1 MRFLSVQG
9 LAAVLLF
16 APAALAQPATPL
28 PEDPPAV
35 SESLFAS
42 FPVPRLDIVAGPMV
56 WPARIGFA
64 DDARARGVI
73 IDYEPPY
80 ERPAPVQLSTDL
92 APRPPSGF
100 RGVEKLLSLAGEER
114 ETLVL
119 AEGVKACVVP
129 VQLIR
134 PGDTETKPFKA
145 AMTFQFVSAS
155 SVGEMEGTALV
166 AAQRTTFSLLDPFG
180 GGAARGTALVM
191 PGLLGTPPGTVDALV
206 RMLRDQ
212 GWAVLRMW
220 AQPSRFTQTVSF
232 DIDLSADAADGAKTI
247 SGELTDR
254 LAECAYAVQGA
265 FDHVEKARPQLASL
279 PRVAV
284 GFSGGALTMPTV
296 VAREPDRY
304 AAVVMVGG
312 GADAFL
318 LTLKTSYAFV
328 GGPKYNFTGGEPTND
343 SILRIDEE
351 YLRITPL
358 DPYHCARLLRGK
370 PMLMICGNAD
380 TAVASPLGNLLWQQ
394 AGEPTRVIRE
404 SGHEALFFSLAS
416 EFPRIRDF
424 LADATG
430 GASK

>member
-1 MRFLSVQG
+1 MRSH
-9 LAAVLLF
+9 LAPGFAAALLF
-16 APAALAQPATPL
+16 TSVTFAQPTAALPV
-28 PEDPPAV
+28 DPPAV

-42 FPVPRLDIVAGPMV
+42 FPVPRLDIVAGPMI

-73 IDYEPPY
+73 VDYEPPY

-100 RGVEKLLSLAGEER
+100 RGVEKLLSLAGEKR

-119 AEGVKACVVP
+119 AEGAKACVVP

-155 SVGEMEGTALV
+155 PVGEMEGTALV

-220 AQPSRFTQTVSF
+220 AQPSRFTQAVSF
-232 DIDLSADAADGAKTI
+232 DIDLSADAAAGAKSI

-254 LAECAYAVQGA
+254 LAECAFAVQGA
-265 FDHVEKARPQLASL
+265 FDHVEQSRPELASL

-318 LTLKTSYAFV
+318 LTLKTSYSFV
-328 GGPKYNFTGGEPTND
+328 GGPKYAFTGGEPTND

-358 DPYHCARLLRGK
+358 DPYHCARSLRGK
-370 PMLMICGNAD
+370 PILMICGNAD

-394 AGEPTRVIRE
+394 AGEPTRVIHE
-404 SGHEALFFSLAS
+404 GGHESLFFSLSS

-424 LADATG
+424 LAEATG